1 VKSLNLPNS
10 RFSKRGGMEKEKA
23 KPSLDKLLLNN
34 VSNKYKL
41 VILASKVLKE
51 KTKKDRKI
59 KMTPEIIMHALY
71 EVASKDT
78 EQKEIS
84 KGKASKE
91 ESVQK
96 KKSEEK

>member
-1 VKSLNLPNS
+1 MGKD
-10 RFSKRGGMEKEKA
+10 KT
-23 KPSLDKLLLNN
+23 KPSLDKLLLDN

-41 VILASKVLKE
+41 ILLTSKLLKE

-59 KMTPEIIMHALY
+59 KLTPETIIETLY

-78 EQKEIS
+78 DQKKIL

-91 ESVQK
+91 ESVEK
-96 KKSEEK
+96 KKLEKK